1 MKTFLVLS
9 VILFFAVTV
18 VAAVVFRNARAR
30 NTLRLLRNLGW
41 AYVAAIIGMAAFRA
55 YQMYG

>member
-1 MKTFLVLS
+1 MKTFFVLS

-18 VAAVVFRNARAR
+18 VAAVVFRNTRAR
-30 NTLRLLRNLGW
+30 ETLRFLRNLGW
-41 AYVAAIIGMAAFRA
+41 AYVAVIIGMAAFRA